1 VVIALEITLGAAIAG
16 PFDIDQAAL
25 EAMIARVIA
34 RAGAPSPSGPPTI
47 H

>member
-16 PFDIDQAAL
+16 PFDIEQSAL
-25 EAMIARVIA
+25 ETMITRVIA
-34 RAGAPSPSGPPTI
+34 QSGTTSSPKV